1 MINKKC
7 EKNTLISLITQKL
20 KRKMNR
26 PDQKIKSFLKPWKVP
41 EWVPEDFPNIPK
53 NKVKVQS
60 SNFNP

>member
-53 NKVKVQS
+53 NKVKV
-60 SNFNP
+60 